1 MCKKSCGKR
10 ESGVGAVAVVT
21 ALGLVAVGVY
31 FLGVVLRGVFSL
43 HGFLYSFGLA
53 SGAGLPFAPAV
64 RIVTLVG
71 LLELA
76 AAGSMVLDYV
86 QGRRYLEVRWAW
98 LVAHGTVVIRLI
110 HATVWLV

>member
-1 MCKKSCGKR
+1 MCKQSCVGQP
-10 ESGVGAVAVVT
+10 GAVDAAAAAAVV
-21 ALGLVAVGVY
+21 GLVAVGVY
-31 FLGVVLRGVFSL
+31 IAGVVLRGVFSL

-98 LVAHGTVVIRLI
+98 LVAH
-110 HATVWLV
+110 

>member
-10 ESGVGAVAVVT
+10 ESGVGAAAVVT

-43 HGFLYSFGLA
+43 HGFLYSFGLS

-64 RIVTLVG
+64 RIVTLLG
-71 LLELA
+71 LSELA
-76 AAGSMVLDYV
+76 VVVAMVLDYLE
-86 QGRRYLEVRWAW
+86 GRRHLEVRWAW
-98 LVAHGTVVIRLI
+98 LVA
-110 HATVWLV
+110 